1 MEHCRGNS
9 SDTEPVEVLVR
20 TKDPPLVSCLYGACC
35 NGCASEEKRG
45 KHKLD
50 TQHSNKGAPVGTWK
64 DC

>member
-1 MEHCRGNS
+1 MG
-9 SDTEPVEVLVR
+9 SDTVPMEVLMG
-20 TKDPPLVSCLYGACC
+20 TKDPLVSCSYGASC

-64 DC
+64 GC

>member
-9 SDTEPVEVLVR
+9 SDKVPVEVHMG
-20 TKDPPLVSCLYGACC
+20 TKNPLVPCPYRASC
-35 NGCASEEKRG
+35 NGCASKEKRG